1 MFSLMRHHRYLD
13 VSFIIAFAFASVFA
27 GNIVEVSNA
36 QFVLK
41 FEEDSA
47 ALVSLQRQ
55 NDVFATEYIKAG
67 NQLLDAKISY
77 RTKGGEWE
85 SVHLSELGNPQVQK
99 STNSFDV
106 LYTLPGI
113 LEISKRYTLENDKLL
128 ASIGFT
134 NLKNVELEIGDIG
147 LPLALNTDYI
157 GGDLMDADAV
167 AKTYQNRLN
176 MHRLINGHG
185 SFIFWMRANGVGPYL
200 LMQPQG
206 DSRFEYFDN
215 KCNAY
220 IHSVHAGKV
229 GAGTW
234 RQGHSSLLLGAAD
247 SGTDSQD
254 YSFSFVWG
262 ADYVGVRDALY
273 ENAGFDIQ
281 VVPGMTIPT
290 DLPVQFS
297 LRTQV
302 DIMKIIAEF
311 PGETEITAG
320 EVKPSGEHLYTVHF
334 SHLGENILTI
344 HYDQDKTAILE
355 FFVTEP
361 LETLVKKRAQFIVE
375 KQQHKNRKWYNGLY
389 SLWDMREAEL
399 LGPENTG
406 GLMDYMV
413 GGSDDPS
420 NSKCVYLAEKNIA
433 HPDKAEIKSLEY
445 FMKNFVWGK
454 HQRTDKE
461 YPHPYGIYGSENW
474 YLNRTTEWGTTDPD
488 KIKSLE
494 NQWTLSVGMGLGPE
508 RMWRTFDYTTYFMLY
523 YDMYLIAKANPK
535 MVKYLDAQGYLERAY
550 GTARAF
556 FRVPYSIFMIGKPQW
571 SHHGFA
577 DWAYKLGNFHEKYI
591 VDLMDALEAEGMLE
605 EAAYLRGEWDKKVK
619 YFIYDD
625 PTPFGS
631 EFVFDRTAFEST
643 HAIARYALDNPLEAD
658 ENLWF
663 DRNTKKW
670 YSHPEVSPADA
681 ENFMERE
688 IAANISMRGWL
699 ETSYYFLGAA
709 QVDAHSLD
717 YMSQMGG
724 WSILDYALYSS
735 KTPADYMRLGYAS
748 LLSSWALVNS
758 GTQESNYGYWY
769 PGPENDGAVG
779 WNFSNHKF
787 GKSWMHF
794 DIPRGP
800 WFVDGEIDHGLAG
813 GLNAAATIAIDDP
826 IFGPIVYGGVNT
838 DVGII
843 PRDGI
848 RRRFHDMRD
857 NKTLHLEL
865 LRDRFAMEQPIE
877 VSADGE
883 SISLTIEKA
892 SDKRQPFGL
901 RISGLPQGSYHLS
914 INDQREK
921 TFKSVDGKSI
931 IIEATVGKLKSYR
944 VKINKE
950 G

>member
-1 MFSLMRHHRYLD
+1 MRQKGL
-13 VSFIIAFAFASVFA
+13 FIFLLILFVYTNPILAA
-27 GNIVEVSNA
+27 ITEVSSNE
-36 QFVLK
+36 FTLK
-41 FEEDSA
+41 MDDQLA
-47 ALVSLQRQ
+47 GLVSLQRT
-55 NDVFATEYIKAG
+55 NDVYATEYIKSG
-67 NQLLDAKISY
+67 HQLLDALITF
-77 RTKGGEWE
+77 RLKGGSWQ
-85 SVHLSELGNPQVQK
+85 SIYLSEVEKPVVDANSTGFQV
-99 STNSFDV
+99 
-106 LYTLPGI
+106 
-113 LEISKRYTLENDKLL
+113 RYTLEGNLEVLKTLSLNGDKLS
-128 ASIGFT
+128 ASLVFK
-134 NLKNVELEIGDIG
+134 NLTEESLEIGDVG
-147 LPLALNTDYI
+147 LPLTMNTDYV
-157 GGDLMDADAV
+157 GGDLMEADAV

-206 DSRFEYFDN
+206 DSRFEYYDN
-215 KCNAY
+215 NTTAF
-220 IHSVHAGKV
+220 IHSAKSGLEKS
-229 GAGTW
+229 GTW
-234 RQGHSSLLLGAAD
+234 RQEHTNLILGPVDSNTHSQNYD
-247 SGTDSQD
+247 
-254 YSFSFVWG
+254 FSFVWG
-262 ADYVGVRDALY
+262 ADYDGVRNALY
-273 ENAGFDIQ
+273 INNGFDIQ
-281 VVPGMTIPT
+281 VIPGMSIPT

-297 LRTQV
+297 LRTQAEIN
-302 DIMKIIAEF
+302 DIRAEF
-311 PGETEITAG
+311 PEKTQILPG
-320 EVKPSGEHLYTVHF
+320 EVKSSGEHLYTVHF
-334 SHLGENILTI
+334 SQLGENMLTI
-344 HYDQDKTAILE
+344 YHDEGKTTLLE

-389 SLWDMREAEL
+389 SLWDMRKAEL
-399 LGPENTG
+399 LGPENKG

-420 NSKCVYLAEKNIA
+420 NSKCVFLAEKNVA
-433 HPDKAEIKSLEY
+433 HPDKVEIASLEY
-445 FMKNFVWGK
+445 FIKNFVWGK

-461 YPHPYGIYGSENW
+461 FPHPYGIYGSENW

-488 KIKSLE
+488 RIKSLE
-494 NQWTLSVGMGLGPE
+494 RQWSTPAGMGLGPE

-556 FRVPYSIFMIGKPQW
+556 FQVPYSIHMPGKPQW
-571 SHHGFA
+571 SHHGYA

-591 VDLMDALEAEGMLE
+591 TGLMDALENEGMVE
-605 EAAYLRGEWDKKVK
+605 QAAYLRGEWDKKVK

-643 HAIARYALDNPLEAD
+643 HAIARYAIDHPLEPD

-670 YSHPEVSPADA
+670 YSHPDVSPADA
-681 ENFMERE
+681 EDFMERQ

-709 QVDAHSLD
+709 QVDDHSLD

-724 WSILDYALYSS
+724 WSILDYALYTSDR
-735 KTPADYMRLGYAS
+735 PAEYLRLGYAS

-758 GTQESNYGYWY
+758 GTSESNYGYWY

-779 WNFSNHKF
+779 WNFANHKF
-787 GKSWMHF
+787 GKSWMHH

-826 IFGPIVYGGVNT
+826 IFGPVVYGGIMK
-838 DVGII
+838 DSGIV
-843 PRDGI
+843 PRDGM
-848 RRRFHDMRD
+848 RRHFHDMRGD
-857 NKTLHLEL
+857 KELHLEL
-865 LRDRFAMEQPIE
+865 LSDRFGSE
-877 VSADGE
+877 E
-883 SISLTIEKA
+883 SILVTPSGTSIALTIEKA
-892 SDKRQPFGL
+892 SGKRQPFSMN
-901 RISGLPQGSYHLS
+901 ISGLSTGKYNLY
-914 INDQREK
+914 INDQHMEK
-921 TFKSVDGKSI
+921 FEVASKEPKGVESP
-931 IIEATVGKLKSYR
+931 VGKLKKFIVR
-944 VKINKE
+944 IERE